1 MAAGTIAEVS
11 ADPVLALVRE
21 GRPREALALCA
32 REHGAA
38 VGRFCMAL
46 LGDQAEA
53 EEVLQEA
60 LLAAY
65 DGFGELRGDA
75 VRPWLYGIARR
86 MCARRLA
93 KRARRSGKL
102 RLVHD
107 AGERPEGADELLE
120 RRQRAQ
126 SVRAALEELKPSDRE
141 ALLLRYEAGLSY
153 REVGEVMATG
163 EASARKRASRAL
175 ARLRDVLLSAGALR

>member
-1 MAAGTIAEVS
+1 MAAETVAEAS
-11 ADPVLALVRE
+11 TDPVLVLARE
-21 GRPREALALCA
+21 GRPRDALALCA
-32 REHGAA
+32 REHGGA

-65 DGFGELRGDA
+65 DGFGELRGEA
-75 VRPWLYGIARR
+75 VRPWLFGIARR

-93 KRARRSGKL
+93 KRTRRAGKL

-107 AGERPEGADELLE
+107 AAEQGAP
-120 RRQRAQ
+120 AP
-126 SVRAALEELKPSDRE
+126 RAACTSSRREKDRGCFHP
-141 ALLLRYEAGLSY
+141 L
-153 REVGEVMATG
+153 
-163 EASARKRASRAL
+163 
-175 ARLRDVLLSAGALR
+175 

>member
-1 MAAGTIAEVS
+1 MAAETVAEAS
-11 ADPVLALVRE
+11 TDPVLVLARE
-21 GRPREALALCA
+21 GRPRDALALCA
-32 REHGAA
+32 REHGGA

-65 DGFGELRGDA
+65 DGFGELRGEA
-75 VRPWLYGIARR
+75 VRPWLFGIARR

-93 KRARRSGKL
+93 KRTRRSGKL

-107 AGERPEGADELLE
+107 AAEEPVPADELLE
-120 RRQRAQ
+120 RRQRAEK
-126 SVRAALEELKPSDRE
+126 VRDALEELKPSDRE

-163 EASARKRASRAL
+163 EATARKRASRAL
-175 ARLRDVLLSAGALR
+175 ARLRDVLLSSGALR